1 MCSVLEGVA
10 FATVL
15 SGIRRALVDGERAFE
30 ITSRLIMCF
39 LRHLSAESAFDTL
52 EQGLSY
58 REHILAVGLDSYEV
72 GHPPSQFVNVFERAR
87 QHDFL
92 TMHAIQA
99 AFLPAVKKQALLAQA
114 VAIYHQEIAA

>member
-15 SGIRRALVDGERAFE
+15 SGIRRALVDGERA
-30 ITSRLIMCF
+30 
-39 LRHLSAESAFDTL
+39 
-52 EQGLSY
+52 
-58 REHILAVGLDSYEV
+58 
-72 GHPPSQFVNVFERAR
+72 R
-87 QHDFL
+87 QHGFL